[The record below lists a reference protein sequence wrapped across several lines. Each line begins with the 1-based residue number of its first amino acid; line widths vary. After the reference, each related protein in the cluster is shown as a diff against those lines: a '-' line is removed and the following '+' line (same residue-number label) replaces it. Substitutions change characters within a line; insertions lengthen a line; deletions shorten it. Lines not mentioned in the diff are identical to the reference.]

1 LVQKVVK
8 SVGKINV
15 KFALSVFLYSI
26 KSFPWKKIGLKT
38 IDYHAKLYP
47 FMQ

>member
-1 LVQKVVK
+1 M
-8 SVGKINV
+8 N
-15 KFALSVFLYSI
+15 FALSVFLFSI
-26 KSFPWKKIGLKT
+26 KNFPWKKIELKT